1 MKRPLRFGT
10 RAVADMPLRALTTF
24 ADRPRTLVGGLGLL
38 PPAHRDV
45 LLTGRDNSEVPQAL
59 TGSTPALFAEQA
71 ARTPD
76 AAALAA
82 RTPDAAA
89 RAHGTTCSRTP
100 NSAPTPTGWP
110 GCRPGQPVRSLE
122 PLPEETEQ
130 DLPALWGGY

>member
-10 RAVADMPLRALTTF
+10 RAVADVPLRVLTTV

-38 PPAHRDV
+38 SPAHRDV
-45 LLTGRDNSEVPQAL
+45 LLTGWDNSEVPQAL

-76 AAALAA
+76 AAALA
-82 RTPDAAA
+82 
-89 RAHGTTCSRTP
+89 HGTTCSRTP

-110 GCRPGQPVRSLE
+110 GCRPDTPVRRLAGSNRSRRR
-122 PLPEETEQ
+122 PNRI
-130 DLPALWGGY
+130 